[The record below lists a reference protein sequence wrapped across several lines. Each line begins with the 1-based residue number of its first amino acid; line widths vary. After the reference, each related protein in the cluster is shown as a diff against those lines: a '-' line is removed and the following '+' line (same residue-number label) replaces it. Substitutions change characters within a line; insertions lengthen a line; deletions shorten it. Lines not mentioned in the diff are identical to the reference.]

1 MAVSQSSYRGC
12 LLGLAVGD
20 AMGYTV
26 DNRSWQE
33 IQEDYG
39 PNGLLGYD
47 LVNGYADVTS
57 YTQLA
62 AFTCNG
68 LLFGLTRGQ
77 MLGKMAPFIKY
88 VGMSSREWAASQ
100 RPWGR
105 PTRNYC
111 WLLRKAEL
119 CRRHCMDTRMLDT
132 LSRQTLGTPETPA
145 NNYDSPGG
153 ITTAIGVGLFF
164 HEDRTDQHEIDLLGA
179 EAVALTQGS
188 PSAFLSGAVLA
199 HIMSRLIRQP
209 HLPLKRLVAEAV
221 EAMKEQ
227 FGHQYSQ
234 AFEVATLVRHAI
246 TYSESPNLSPVD
258 VMERLGCDS
267 AAQVLAGLDFSKPQA
282 ILNSYPFQLSGG
294 MNQRVCIAMALLLKP
309 ELLLADEPTSG
320 LDLLTQQKILRH
332 LLQLKTDH
340 HTALIVVSHNIS
352 ALAQIADTIAVLR
365 QGEII
370 ESGPA
375 QTILNRPQHDYTR
388 KLIEAIPHFRKEFL
402 L

>member
-132 LSRQTLGTPETPA
+132 LSRPTLGTPETPA
-145 NNYDSPGG
+145 NNYDGPGG

-199 HIMSRLIRQP
+199 HIIAGSS
-209 HLPLKRLVAEAV
+209 V
-221 EAMKEQ
+221 
-227 FGHQYSQ
+227 
-234 AFEVATLVRHAI
+234 
-246 TYSESPNLSPVD
+246 SPTC
-258 VMERLGCDS
+258 R
-267 AAQVLAGLDFSKPQA
+267 
-282 ILNSYPFQLSGG
+282 
-294 MNQRVCIAMALLLKP
+294 
-309 ELLLADEPTSG
+309 
-320 LDLLTQQKILRH
+320 
-332 LLQLKTDH
+332 
-340 HTALIVVSHNIS
+340 
-352 ALAQIADTIAVLR
+352 
-365 QGEII
+365 
-370 ESGPA
+370 
-375 QTILNRPQHDYTR
+375 
-388 KLIEAIPHFRKEFL
+388 
-402 L
+402 

>member
-111 WLLRKAEL
+111 WLLRKDEL

-199 HIMSRLIRQP
+199 HIMSRLLRQP
-209 HLPLKRLVAEAV
+209 HLPLKRLVMEAV

-246 TYSESPNLSPVD
+246 AYSESPNLRPVD

-267 AAQVLAGLDFSKPQA
+267 AAQVLAGAIYTCLTNSADFDSAMIAAVNHSGRSAAVGAVTGA
-282 ILNSYPFQLSGG
+282 ILGARLGEE
-294 MNQRVCIAMALLLKP
+294 ALPDFYIECLEPAEVLR
-309 ELLLADEPTSG
+309 ELADDLYTGCPMEKG
-320 LDLLTQQKILRH
+320 NKLFDLDW
-332 LLQLKTDH
+332 
-340 HTALIVVSHNIS
+340 
-352 ALAQIADTIAVLR
+352 
-365 QGEII
+365 
-370 ESGPA
+370 
-375 QTILNRPQHDYTR
+375 DY
-388 KLIEAIPHFRKEFL
+388 KYLHGGQ
-402 L
+402 